1 MDILKIPYYTPMTLI
16 SHFCPTAYN
25 SPLYNWLVW
34 GRIAENP
41 IITPSMRTQVVTPSG
56 KNRYLD
62 SVTVMKN
69 AVMNSAIT
77 IAVGAEAT
85 YTIAEAAT
93 FTNTDDNVAT
103 ATLTD
108 GLLTVLGVV
117 AGSTT
122 ITLKDS
128 NNDTV
133 AVISVTVA

>member
-1 MDILKIPYYTPMTLI
+1 
-16 SHFCPTAYN
+16 
-25 SPLYNWLVW
+25 
-34 GRIAENP
+34 
-41 IITPSMRTQVVTPSG
+41 MRTQVVTPSG
-56 KNRYLD
+56 RNRYLD

-133 AVISVTVA
+133 AVIDVTVA